1 MWGFSMVV
9 TVEYTAQLKRA
20 AGKVR
25 EDIELADSG
34 TLLDLVNAIAKR
46 HGEDLNRLLRT
57 EDGSPQT
64 TVIPFVGDDQVRWDA
79 ADALR
84 DGVTVTLL
92 SPISGG

>member
-1 MWGFSMVV
+1 MVV

-20 AGKVR
+20 AGKAR
-25 EDIELADSG
+25 EDFELDDSD
-34 TLLDLVNAIAKR
+34 TLVNLVNVIADR
-46 HGEDLNRLLRT
+46 HGDELSRLLKT
-57 EDGSPQT
+57 ADGNPQS

-79 ADALR
+79 ADILR

>member
-1 MWGFSMVV
+1 MVI

-20 AGKVR
+20 SGKSR
-25 EDIELADSG
+25 EDFELADSG
-34 TLLDLVNAIAKR
+34 TLIDLVNAIADQ
-46 HGEDLNRLLRT
+46 HGEELARMLKSA
-57 EDGSPQT
+57 DGTPQT

-79 ADALR
+79 SDALR

>member
-1 MWGFSMVV
+1 MVV

-20 AGKVR
+20 AGKAR
-25 EDIELADSG
+25 EDFELDDSD
-34 TLLDLVNAIAKR
+34 TLVDLVNVITDR
-46 HGEDLNRLLRT
+46 HGDELSRLLKT
-57 EDGSPQT
+57 ADGNPQS

-79 ADALR
+79 ADILR

>member
-1 MWGFSMVV
+1 MVV

-20 AGKVR
+20 AGKAR
-25 EDIELADSG
+25 EDFELDDSD
-34 TLLDLVNAIAKR
+34 TLVDLVNVIANR
-46 HGEDLNRLLRT
+46 HGDELSRLLKT
-57 EDGSPQT
+57 ADGNPQS

-79 ADALR
+79 ADILR

>member
-1 MWGFSMVV
+1 MVV

-20 AGKVR
+20 AGKSR
-25 EDIELADSG
+25 EDFELDDSD
-34 TLLDLVNAIAKR
+34 TLVDLVNVIADR
-46 HGEDLNRLLRT
+46 HGDELSRLLKT
-57 EDGSPQT
+57 ADGNPQS

-79 ADALR
+79 ADVLR